1 MKALRFQHVFF
12 PRTTFHYIQ
21 EDKRLATDTKAN
33 KLKEQKHRQKYQS
46 QTKSNENENI
56 RRQTKH
62 MLIQT
67 LTRTLNAN

>member
-1 MKALRFQHVFF
+1 
-12 PRTTFHYIQ
+12 
-21 EDKRLATDTKAN
+21 LATDTKAN
-33 KLKEQKHRQKYQS
+33 KLKQQKQKQKYQS